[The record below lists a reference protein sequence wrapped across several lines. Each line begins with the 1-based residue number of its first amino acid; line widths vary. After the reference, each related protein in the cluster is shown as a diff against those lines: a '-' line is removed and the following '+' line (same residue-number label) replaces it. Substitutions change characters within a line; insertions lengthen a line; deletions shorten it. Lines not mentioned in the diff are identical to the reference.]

1 MGPVRGLLKD
11 RRGAIAVMLAAATP
25 MLIGSVGLGVDT
37 VQWTMAKRLMQ
48 RQADSAALA
57 GAYGIAQGQ
66 SVTAAV
72 NSDLSRNARVVLTAP
87 PVIER
92 GPSRGPFAGDPSAVR
107 VALSTVQNLPFTSL
121 FVPDGVTIN
130 VEATAAVAQ
139 QGDYCA
145 LALEDQSVVGITM
158 SGNTTVDFRCGMATN
173 SRASNAVDA
182 SGSATIFATPI
193 QAVGGLS
200 PSNAYKMPTTLIPYA
215 IPQRDPLAELPNP
228 TGFGAPQNGTVNSNQ
243 TRTLNPGTYNGMNIR
258 GTAILNPGVYLIDG
272 GEFRVNAQAT
282 VRGENVTIVLT
293 SQTAASNPG
302 SIATVTI
309 NGGATMDLTAP
320 TTGTYKG
327 VLFYQDR
334 RATNASQTNKINGN
348 SSSRFQGA
356 IYFPGTTVEFTGTQ
370 GMVIDCVQLVAR
382 RLSFIGNSTVRNV
395 CPPGYQAGDFTGTAV
410 RLVG

>member
-1 MGPVRGLLKD
+1 MGPVAQLLRD
-11 RRGAIAVMLAAATP
+11 RRGAIAVMLATATP
-25 MLIGSVGLGVDT
+25 LIIGSVGLGVDT

-57 GAYGIAQGQ
+57 GAYGLAQGQ
-66 SVTAAV
+66 SVATAV
-72 NSDLSRNARVVLTAP
+72 IDDLSRNARIPLTIEPVV
-87 PVIER
+87 EQ

-107 VALSTVQNLPFTSL
+107 VALSTVRALPFTSL
-121 FVPDGVTIN
+121 FLPEGVTIN

-145 LALEDQSVVGITM
+145 LALEDQSVVGMIM

-173 SRASNAVDA
+173 SRAANAVDA
-182 SGSATIFATPI
+182 SGSATVYATPI
-193 QAVGGLS
+193 QAVGGLA
-200 PSNAYKMPTTLIPYA
+200 PSTAYKMPTTLIPYA
-215 IPQRDPLAELPNP
+215 IPQRDPLSGLPNP
-228 TGFGAPQNGTVNSNQ
+228 SGFGTPQNGTVNSNQ

-258 GTAILNPGVYLIDG
+258 GTANLNPGVYIIDG

-282 VRGENVTIVLT
+282 VRGENVTIILT
-293 SQTAASNPG
+293 SQTAATNPG

-320 TTGTYKG
+320 TAGTYKG
-327 VLFYQDR
+327 ILFYQDR
-334 RATNASQTNKINGN
+334 RAASAGQTNKINGN
-348 SSSRFQGA
+348 ASSRYQGA

-370 GMVIDCVQLVAR
+370 GMTIDCVQLVAR
-382 RLSFIGNSTVRNV
+382 RLTFIGNSTVRNV

>member
-1 MGPVRGLLKD
+1 MGPVTRLFRD
-11 RRGAIAVMLAAATP
+11 RRGAIAVMLATATP
-25 MLIGSVGLGVDT
+25 LIIGSVGLGVDT
-37 VQWTMAKRLMQ
+37 IQWTMAKRLMQ

-57 GAYGIAQGQ
+57 GAYGLAQGQ
-66 SVTAAV
+66 SVTDAV
-72 NSDLSRNARVVLTAP
+72 TSDLARNARVELTAP

-92 GPSRGPFAGDPSAVR
+92 GPSRGPFAGDQSAVR
-107 VALSTVQNLPFTSL
+107 VALQTVRVLPFTSL
-121 FVPDGVTIN
+121 FLPEGATIN

-145 LALEDQSVVGITM
+145 LSLEDQSVVGITM

-182 SGSATIFATPI
+182 SGSATVYATPI

-200 PSNAYKMPTTLIPYA
+200 QSTAYKMPTTLIPYA
-215 IPQRDPLAELPNP
+215 IPQRDPLADLPNP

-243 TRTLNPGTYNGMNIR
+243 TRTLNPGTYNGMNLR
-258 GTAILNPGVYLIDG
+258 GNVTLNPGIYLIDG
-272 GEFRVNAQAT
+272 GDLRINSSAT
-282 VRGENVTIVLT
+282 VNGEGVVIILT

-302 SIATVTI
+302 SIATLTI
-309 NGGATMDLTAP
+309 NGGAKVNLSAP
-320 TTGTYKG
+320 TSGTYKG

-334 RATNASQTNKINGN
+334 RATNAGQTNKINGN
-348 SSSRFQGA
+348 SNSSYQGA

-370 GMVIDCVQLVAR
+370 GMTIDCIQLVAR
-382 RLSFIGNSTVRNV
+382 RLSFIGNSTVRNI
-395 CPPGYQAGDFTGTAV
+395 CPPGYQAADFTGTAV